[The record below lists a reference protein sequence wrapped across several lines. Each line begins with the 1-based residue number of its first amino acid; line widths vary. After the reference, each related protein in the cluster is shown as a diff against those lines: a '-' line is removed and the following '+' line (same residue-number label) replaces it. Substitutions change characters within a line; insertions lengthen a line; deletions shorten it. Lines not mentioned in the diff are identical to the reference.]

1 MRRLQRAFIAVA
13 FAVLAGQAAAA
24 EITRVA
30 SSGERTDPFDL
41 DLTVRWERLQERAT
55 ISREGAN
62 DELRYVRTRNQI
74 VPRIAVG
81 LWEDLEL
88 HAEMPYVFA
97 DDASWRFGNVNGQP
111 SGGVPGSD
119 SSIENNAITPDGTPC
134 VSTPCPLF
142 AVAPETTVYHGG
154 RAGDLEIGLA
164 WGIFNDRK
172 DDTKPTW
179 VVGMDV
185 TFPTAERYDPAAG
198 RNPTTVPWQSPFVLP
213 ADPGPFGEKVWKWDV
228 YSVLSRRLGAIEPY
242 VKGHWTGMFKSSS
255 TYSNCDNAAALVAAG
270 QMNSQAVANCAT
282 FGDEAGAKLPW
293 VAGLMFG
300 AELVPYEDRRE
311 SQRVA
316 LDLRLFADYT
326 SPHRFYNELT
336 DATGKLHQTDSYLTM
351 GGLAGLYLRASEY
364 ISLQATASLSTRTA
378 HYLTGESLGDPAA
391 MNPNFDWRYDAP
403 GTRFKIGEVS
413 VFELGVAGV
422 LMF

>member
-1 MRRLQRAFIAVA
+1 
-13 FAVLAGQAAAA
+13 
-24 EITRVA
+24 
-30 SSGERTDPFDL
+30 
-41 DLTVRWERLQERAT
+41 
-55 ISREGAN
+55 
-62 DELRYVRTRNQI
+62 
-74 VPRIAVG
+74 
-81 LWEDLEL
+81 
-88 HAEMPYVFA
+88 MPYVFA
-97 DDASWRFGNVNGQP
+97 DDASWRFGQVNGQP
-111 SGGVPGSD
+111 TGGVPPFD
-119 SSIENNAITPDGTPC
+119 SSIESNTITPDGTTCPA
-134 VSTPCPLF
+134 TPCPLF

-154 RAGDLEIGLA
+154 RAGDLEVGLA
-164 WGIFNDRK
+164 WAIFNDRK

-198 RNPTTVPWQSPFVLP
+198 RDPAIVPWQSPHVLP
-213 ADPGPFGEKVWKWDV
+213 ADPGPFGEKVWKLDV
-228 YSVLSRRLGAIEPY
+228 YSALSRRVGAIEPY
-242 VKGHWTGMFKSSS
+242 VKGHWTGIFKSSS
-255 TYSNCDNAAALVAAG
+255 TYSNCDNAQFLDDAG
-270 QMNSQAVANCAT
+270 QMRDGAAALCQAA
-282 FGDEAGAKLPW
+282 GDEAGAKLPW

-378 HYLTGESLGDPAA
+378 HYLTGETMGDPAA
-391 MNPNFDWRYDAP
+391 LNPNFDWRYDAP
-403 GTRFKIGEVS
+403 GTRFKIGEVTF
-413 VFELGVAGV
+413 FELGVAGV